1 MEPSKAFS
9 LNLTDVKRV
18 GINGLLVGLAAT
30 LTYMGG
36 NLAEI
41 DFGATSMVVC
51 QSLAS
56 YLMQRSNGL
65 RTTIFRKLQ
74 TTQLNFILTAR
85 KLRWLNYL
93 ILD

>member
-30 LTYMGG
+30 LTYMDG

-41 DFGATSMVVC
+41 DFGASSMVVVPIV
-51 QSLAS
+51 SILLDAAVKWAK
-56 YLMQRSNGL
+56 NNH
-65 RTTIFRKLQ
+65 LQ
-74 TTQLNFILTAR
+74 ETPDTPA
-85 KLRWLNYL
+85 
-93 ILD
+93 